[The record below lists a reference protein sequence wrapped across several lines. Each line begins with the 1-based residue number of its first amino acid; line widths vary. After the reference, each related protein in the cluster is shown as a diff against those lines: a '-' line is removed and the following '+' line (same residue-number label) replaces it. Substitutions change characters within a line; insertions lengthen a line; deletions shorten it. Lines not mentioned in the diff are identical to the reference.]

1 MPHSLSAPLPP
12 ELRTRL
18 IEAARTARDRAYAPY
33 SCYQVGAAL
42 LTADG
47 EIVVGCNVENAA
59 YPATICA
66 ERAAIGAAVSNGI
79 QQFRAV
85 AVVTRDGAWPCGIC
99 RQVLHEFAPDML
111 VIAADSEG
119 HVIGELA
126 LPELLPHG
134 FNLHV
139 SPHAAP

>member
-1 MPHSLSAPLPP
+1 MPQPQIPS
-12 ELRTRL
+12 ELRARL
-18 IEAARTARDRAYAPY
+18 IDVARSARDRAYAPY
-33 SCYQVGAAL
+33 SGYQVGAAL

-47 EIVVGCNVENAA
+47 EIVAGCNIENAA

-66 ERAAIGAAVSNGI
+66 ERAAVTTAVSDGMRSF
-79 QQFRAV
+79 QAV
-85 AVVTRDGAWPCGIC
+85 AVVTSDGAWPCGLC

-111 VIAADSEG
+111 VIAADSDG
-119 HVIGELA
+119 HIVGELT